1 MNDNAN
7 QAKSYDALINSH
19 KNTEFKLNNKLDAKD
34 KEIDQLN
41 EDMIT
46 LNKELK
52 NLQSMRNVYDNK
64 QSTFSEEVEFKN
76 NRIKTLETRNKELS
90 EKNMLLQQQLDD
102 TL

>member
-1 MNDNAN
+1 MMRSEAINGNESSKYNDLINKNANKDIQIEKLKTEVHKLMNDNAN

-19 KNTEFKLNNKLDAKD
+19 KNTEFKLNSKLDAKE

-52 NLQSMRNVYDNK
+52 NLQSMRNV
-64 QSTFSEEVEFKN
+64 
-76 NRIKTLETRNKELS
+76 
-90 EKNMLLQQQLDD
+90 
-102 TL
+102 